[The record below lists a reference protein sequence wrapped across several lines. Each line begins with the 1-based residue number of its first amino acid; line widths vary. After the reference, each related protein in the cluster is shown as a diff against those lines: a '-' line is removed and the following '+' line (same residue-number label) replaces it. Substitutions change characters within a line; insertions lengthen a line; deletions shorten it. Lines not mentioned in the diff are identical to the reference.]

1 MNNLPNLNELAR
13 VSARVGIMSFGG
25 PAAQIALMHKE
36 FVADRSWISENN
48 FLRAL
53 SFCMLLPGP
62 EAMQLAT
69 YIGWRVHG
77 IRGGIIAGTLFVF
90 PGACVIFLLA
100 GLYVA
105 YGSVPLVQS
114 AFLGIKATVVV
125 IVAQAL
131 LRLSQKTLTNFLTWT
146 LAALSFTALFL
157 FSVPFPLVVLTAG
170 CIGAIFAINTTAED
184 PTMPKATSAVRI
196 ALIGGALWFAP
207 LLVVSLFEVSFLTQI
222 GTFFATLAV
231 VSFGGA
237 YAVLAYMTQEVVTG
251 FGWIATNQMIDALG
265 LAETTPGPLILV
277 TQFVAFLA
285 GFAESGWTTAALAA
299 GLALW
304 MTFVPCFIWIFL
316 GAPYLDWI
324 SSRPR
329 LSGALTGIGAA
340 VVGIILNVG
349 LWFAFHVVFDQTRS
363 IGLGPVFG
371 LVPDVS
377 SVNVTAS
384 AFLVISSLL
393 LLHFDVSVPKSLAL
407 MALLGASIGLIP

>member
-1 MNNLPNLNELAR
+1 MNDLPNLNELTR
-13 VSARVGIMSFGG
+13 VSARVGILSFGG

-36 FVADRSWISENN
+36 FVADRSWISEKD

-69 YIGWRVHG
+69 YIGWRLHG
-77 IRGGIIAGTLFVF
+77 IRGGTVAGTLFVL
-90 PGACVIFLLA
+90 PGACVILLLA
-100 GLYVA
+100 GLYVT

-131 LRLSQKTLTNFLTWT
+131 LRLSQKTLTSSLSWA
-146 LAALSFTALFL
+146 LATLSFTALFL
-157 FSVPFPLVVLTAG
+157 FSVPFPLVVITAG
-170 CIGAIFAINTTAED
+170 CIGAIFARDTTSDLAAK
-184 PTMPKATSAVRI
+184 PTTSAVRI
-196 ALIGGALWFAP
+196 TLIGGALWLAP
-207 LLVVSLFEVSFLTQI
+207 LLIVSLLQISILVQI

-251 FGWIATNQMIDALG
+251 FGWIATDQMIDALG

-299 GLALW
+299 GMALW
-304 MTFVPCFIWIFL
+304 MTFVPCFVWIFL
-316 GAPYLDWI
+316 GAPYLEWI
-324 SSRPR
+324 SSRQR
-329 LSGALTGIGAA
+329 LSGALTGISAA
-340 VVGIILNVG
+340 VVGVILNVG
-349 LWFAFHVVFDQTRS
+349 LWFAFHVVFDQRLS
-363 IGLGPVFG
+363 IALGPISAVI
-371 LVPDVS
+371 PDIG
-377 SVNVTAS
+377 SVNTTAS
-384 AFLVISSLL
+384 SFLVISSLL
-393 LLHFDVSVPKSLAL
+393 LLRFGVSVPKSLAL